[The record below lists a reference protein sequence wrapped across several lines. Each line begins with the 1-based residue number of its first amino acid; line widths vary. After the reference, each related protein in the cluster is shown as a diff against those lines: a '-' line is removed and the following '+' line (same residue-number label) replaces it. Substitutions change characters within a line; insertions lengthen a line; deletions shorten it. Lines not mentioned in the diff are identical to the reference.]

1 MNYESW
7 ISYRYLMAKKDRFLS
22 MINFVAVAGIA
33 IGVMALI
40 VVIGVMTGFDRDLRD
55 KIIGTNAHVMVER
68 ETGVKNYPEVLA
80 KLGKV
85 KDIKAL
91 SPYIH
96 GNVFLESNQ
105 RAMSLVLRGVD
116 PAHEP
121 KITKIDEYLASG
133 KIETLTPD
141 QVVVGSQ
148 LASYYGFRV
157 GDEITVIAPAS
168 GVAGEGWR

>member
-7 ISYRYLMAKKDRFLS
+7 ISYRYLMAKKDLFLS

-85 KDIKAL
+85 
-91 SPYIH
+91 
-96 GNVFLESNQ
+96 
-105 RAMSLVLRGVD
+105 
-116 PAHEP
+116 
-121 KITKIDEYLASG
+121 
-133 KIETLTPD
+133 
-141 QVVVGSQ
+141 
-148 LASYYGFRV
+148 
-157 GDEITVIAPAS
+157 
-168 GVAGEGWR
+168 